1 MKIVNLLGYNVSY
14 YNYNGE
20 ETVFPAGKGLPQ
32 KLTGTLTVVDT
43 AEGINVIKFVYPSAE
58 AIGIPKQTKDTF
70 YIVSQ
75 QICQAYPDRKDL
87 VYPSNFVKDE
97 AGKIVGCKMLVVP
110 A

>member
-1 MKIVNLLGYNVSY
+1 MKVVNLLGYPVSY
-14 YNYNGE
+14 HNYNGDITE
-20 ETVFPAGKGLPQ
+20 FPAGKGLPQ

-43 AEGINVIKFVYPSAE
+43 AEGINVIKFVYPTTD
-58 AIGIPKQTKDTF
+58 AIGIPKPAKDTF

-87 VYPSNFVKDE
+87 VYPSNFVKNE
-97 AGKIVGCKMLVVP
+97 EGKIIGCKMLVIP

>member
-1 MKIVNLLGYNVSY
+1 MKIVNLLGYPVSY
-14 YNYNGE
+14 NNYSGDVTE
-20 ETVFPAGKGLPQ
+20 FPAGKGLPQ

-43 AEGINVIKFVYPSAE
+43 AEGINVIKFVYPQAE
-58 AIGIPKQTKDTF
+58 AIGIPKPAKDTF

-75 QICQAYPDRKDL
+75 TIAQAYPERRDL
-87 VYPSNFVKDE
+87 IYPSNFVKDE

>member
-14 YNYNGE
+14 YNFNGDVE
-20 ETVFPAGKGLPQ
+20 VFPAGKGLPM
-32 KLTGTLTVVDT
+32 KLNGTITVVGS
-43 AEGINVIKFVYPSAE
+43 ENGINVIKFAYPPAE
-58 AIGIPKQTKDTF
+58 AIGIPKSEKNTF

-75 QICQAYPDRKDL
+75 SICQAYPDRKDL
-87 VYPSNFVKDE
+87 VYPSNFVKNE